1 MVEIKIIL
9 IEDNMG
15 DILLINEAINQ
26 SCYNCSVTS
35 LTDGEKGIQY
45 LDKLQQGAYMEPPG
59 LILLDINLPKISGK
73 EILYFIKSNP
83 QLKTIPVAIFSS
95 SAYDKDIN
103 DAKSL
108 NADYYFQ
115 KPADL
120 THYFQVIE
128 SILQTLTSK
137 NNKV

>member
-1 MVEIKIIL
+1 MGEIKIVL

-26 SCYNCSVTS
+26 SCYHCSVTS
-35 LTDGEKGIQY
+35 LSDGEKGIQY
-45 LDKLQQGAYMEPPG
+45 LDKLQQSTYMEPPG
-59 LILLDINLPKISGK
+59 LILLDINLPKINGK
-73 EILYFIKSNP
+73 EILYFVKSNP

-95 SAYDKDIN
+95 SAYDKDIK
-103 DAKSL
+103 DANNL

-120 THYFQVIE
+120 TQYFQVIE
-128 SILQTLTSK
+128 SILQTLTL
-137 NNKV
+137 NNNTV